1 MTILD
6 WLMVLPVSLGI
17 MYLVVLIED
26 FVNERD

>member
-26 FVNERD
+26 FANERD